1 MSARDDGS
9 REIAIGLV
17 ASLRP
22 ALPAEASAVTRM
34 AARDVAQVIGLTGLD
49 AALAVLDAHA
59 GPRRPRDV
67 GLLAARIERLAHDV
81 ERESHVRALREA
93 DAELADHAARL
104 SQREWADAPESA
116 SAPAEHVHAA
126 AEVLADLP
134 VGDVDGFDRAR
145 LTAPVA
151 SALRAAVDWAGF
163 DLARKL
169 QVQMHD
175 SALTLTGPC
184 GHEAGLGPAG
194 AVLATVEG
202 SLAKEPDGR
211 WTMRVPMHGERGS
224 FLLLRQ
230 GRLAIALP
238 WHTVSR
244 LRMLAPGAERSLSEP
259 VLAPFTTSAP
269 SEGERPAALVA
280 RGLSRAWLIAD
291 RIVWRIAA
299 DPIELDE
306 VGPFGVPSHVVL
318 LENDDRYWVA
328 DAAHLLREIE
338 APGVSLPA
346 PRPRFA
352 APMPAI
358 EEPVATEAP
367 AAPAETETLA
377 AEIVETPSADDL
389 LFEVTTPAPQA
400 PLEEPAPADV
410 VNEEEE
416 EQRAQES
423 LADAVARAIDLLR
436 GERPAVTPAAPA
448 APVAPVVPVEPET
461 FEAIDAPEA
470 PPEPAPSFAPLY
482 RAHVTVVA
490 PSDVLPA
497 IEAPAPSPV
506 LAPTY
511 EAEPLSELEPAPEEP
526 LTPLES
532 LVETPVHERPSVEA
546 ARHPVPRALVA
557 DDSLV
562 ARIFLGRMLERRGFV
577 VETVGDGAA
586 MWEELRRGPWSIV
599 CADFAMPDSWGRA
612 HLERLLDHRANC
624 REPYQL
630 VVLTRDADEE
640 VVARDAGATLMLRKP
655 FENEALDRLLPTHA

>member
-17 ASLRP
+17 AALRP

-81 ERESHVRALREA
+81 EREQHVRALRDA

-104 SQREWADAPESA
+104 SQREWVGAPESA
-116 SAPAEHVHAA
+116 DVPTEHVHAA
-126 AEVLADLP
+126 SEVLADLP
-134 VGDVDGFDRAR
+134 LGEVDGFDRAR
-145 LTAPVA
+145 FSAPVA

-169 QVQMHD
+169 QVQIHD

-211 WTMRVPMHGERGS
+211 WTMRVPVHAERGS

-238 WHTVSR
+238 WHSVSR
-244 LRMLAPGAERSLSEP
+244 LRMLAPGAERTLTEP

-291 RIVWRIAA
+291 RIVWRISA
-299 DPIELDE
+299 DPVELDE

-328 DAAHLLREIE
+328 DAAHLLRDVE
-338 APGVSLPA
+338 APGVSAPA

-352 APMPAI
+352 APMPLPAPAPAPEAPQAPQAPVI
-358 EEPVATEAP
+358 ETPATEAV
-367 AAPAETETLA
+367 A
-377 AEIVETPSADDL
+377 VPSADDL
-389 LFEVTTPAPQA
+389 LFEVTTPAPQE
-400 PLEEPAPADV
+400 PPAPIETSAPEFDAHT
-410 VNEEEE
+410 EED
-416 EQRAQES
+416 EQRAQDS
-423 LADAVARAIDLLR
+423 LAEAVARAIDLLR
-436 GERPAVTPAAPA
+436 GERPAAPSPAPF
-448 APVAPVVPVEPET
+448 VEPET
-461 FEAIDAPEA
+461 SETFETFETAAT
-470 PPEPAPSFAPLY
+470 PEPETAPASFAPLY
-482 RAHVTVVA
+482 RAQVTVVA
-490 PSDVLPA
+490 PADVLPA
-497 IEAPAPSPV
+497 AEASAMPSVPAI
-506 LAPTY
+506 
-511 EAEPLSELEPAPEEP
+511 APELAAAPDEP
-526 LTPLES
+526 LTPIES
-532 LVETPVHERPSVEA
+532 LVETPVRERPSVEA

-577 VETVGDGAA
+577 VETVGDGAS
-586 MWEELRRGPWSIV
+586 MWEELRRGPWSLV
-599 CADFAMPDSWGRA
+599 CADFAMPDSWGRP

>member
-22 ALPAEASAVTRM
+22 ALPAEASAVARM
-34 AARDVAQVIGLTGLD
+34 AARDVAQVIGLSGLD

-81 ERESHVRALREA
+81 ERESHVRALRDA

-104 SQREWADAPESA
+104 AQREWVGASEPVDAPS
-116 SAPAEHVHAA
+116 EHVHAA
-126 AEVLADLP
+126 SEVLADLP
-134 VGDVDGFDRAR
+134 IGAAEGFDRAR

-169 QVQMHD
+169 QVQLHD

-211 WTMRVPMHGERGS
+211 WTMRVPMHAERGS

-244 LRMLAPGAERSLSEP
+244 LRMLAPGAERSLAEP
-259 VLAPFTTSAP
+259 VLAPFTSSAP
-269 SEGERPAALVA
+269 GEGERPAALVA

-299 DPIELDE
+299 DPVELDE

-338 APGVSLPA
+338 APGVSIPA
-346 PRPRFA
+346 PRPRAAAVA
-352 APMPAI
+352 APPVVVPDVLVAP
-358 EEPVATEAP
+358 EVPVAEVPDA
-367 AAPAETETLA
+367 
-377 AEIVETPSADDL
+377 PSADEL

-400 PLEEPAPADV
+400 PFEGPAPVEIAT
-410 VNEEEE
+410 EEEE
-416 EQRAQES
+416 EQRAQDS

-436 GERPAVTPAAPA
+436 GERPAPAATAAPA
-448 APVAPVVPVEPET
+448 APEPLE
-461 FEAIDAPEA
+461 EREA
-470 PPEPAPSFAPLY
+470 PKTEPAPHAAALAPLY
-482 RAHVTVVA
+482 RAQVTVVA
-490 PSDVLPA
+490 PSEVLPA
-497 IEAPAPSPV
+497 HD
-506 LAPTY
+506 
-511 EAEPLSELEPAPEEP
+511 EP

-532 LVETPVHERPSVEA
+532 LVEAPAHERPSVEA

-577 VETVGDGAA
+577 VETVGDGAS
-586 MWEELRRGPWSIV
+586 MWEELRRGPWTIV

-640 VVARDAGATLMLRKP
+640 VVARDAGATLLLRKP

>member
-81 ERESHVRALREA
+81 EREQHVRALRDA

-104 SQREWADAPESA
+104 SQREWVGAPESA
-116 SAPAEHVHAA
+116 GAPTEHVHAA
-126 AEVLADLP
+126 SEVLADLP
-134 VGDVDGFDRAR
+134 LGEVNGFDRAR
-145 LTAPVA
+145 FSAPVA

-169 QVQMHD
+169 QVQIHD

-211 WTMRVPMHGERGS
+211 WTMRVPVHAERGS

-238 WHTVSR
+238 WHSVSR
-244 LRMLAPGAERSLSEP
+244 LRMLAPGAESTLTEP

-269 SEGERPAALVA
+269 SDGERPAALVA

-291 RIVWRIAA
+291 RIVWRISA
-299 DPIELDE
+299 DPVELDE

-328 DAAHLLREIE
+328 DAAHLLRDVE
-338 APGVSLPA
+338 APGVSAPA

-352 APMPAI
+352 APMPAAGPDAPVI
-358 EEPVATEAP
+358 ETQATESFA
-367 AAPAETETLA
+367 
-377 AEIVETPSADDL
+377 VPSADEL

-400 PLEEPAPADV
+400 PAEAPVPEHDANAED
-410 VNEEEE
+410 EA
-416 EQRAQES
+416 QRAQDS
-423 LADAVARAIDLLR
+423 LAEAVARAIDQLR
-436 GERPAVTPAAPA
+436 GERPVTASPAPA
-448 APVAPVVPVEPET
+448 FVEPEP
-461 FEAIDAPEA
+461 FEAIAT
-470 PPEPAPSFAPLY
+470 PEPESAPAPRPSFAPLY

-490 PSDVLPA
+490 PADVLPA
-497 IEAPAPSPV
+497 PAALEPALAPAPD
-506 LAPTY
+506 
-511 EAEPLSELEPAPEEP
+511 EP
-526 LTPLES
+526 LTPIES

-577 VETVGDGAA
+577 VETVGDGAS
-586 MWEELRRGPWSIV
+586 MWEELRRGPWSLV
-599 CADFAMPDSWGRA
+599 CADFAMPDSWGRP